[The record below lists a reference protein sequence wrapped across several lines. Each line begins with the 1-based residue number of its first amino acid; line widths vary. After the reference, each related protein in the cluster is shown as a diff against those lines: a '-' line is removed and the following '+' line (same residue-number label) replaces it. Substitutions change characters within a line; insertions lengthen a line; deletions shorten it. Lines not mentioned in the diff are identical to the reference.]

1 MSNRKKK
8 AMYINA
14 NSLVKIEPLTD
25 NQTKLFEAHQAGKNI
40 FASGVAG
47 SGKTFLLLYLA
58 LKEVFDKSTNYE
70 KVIITR
76 SLLPSRDIGFLPG
89 TLDEKS
95 DLYQDPYRLLVRY
108 MFSMPNE
115 QEFTTLYDKLVAQGT
130 LDFISTSFLRGQT
143 FDRAIVLCDE
153 FQNMLFH
160 ELDTLITRVG
170 QDSKIMFAGD
180 TAQTDL
186 KKNNGD
192 RAGPEK
198 FKVILETMDEFE
210 CIDFNFGDI
219 VRSGLV
225 RSYLIA
231 KTNLGAK
238 VQDLT

>member
-14 NSLVKIEPLTD
+14 NSLVKVEPLTD
-25 NQTKLFEAHQAGKNI
+25 NQIKLFEAYGEGKNV

-58 LKEVFDKSTNYE
+58 LKEVFDKSTKYDR
-70 KVIITR
+70 VILIR

-89 TLDEKS
+89 TMDEKA

-108 MFSMPNE
+108 MFSMPNDS
-115 QEFTTLYDKLVAQGT
+115 EFAQLYDLLVSQGT
-130 LDFISTSFLRGQT
+130 MEFISTSFLRGQT
-143 FDRAIVLCDE
+143 FDRAIILCDE

-180 TAQTDL
+180 VAQTDL
-186 KKNNGD
+186 RKSNGD
-192 RAGPEK
+192 RAGPER
-198 FKVILETMDEFE
+198 FKIILQTMEEFE
-210 CIDFNFGDI
+210 CVDFDFGDI
-219 VRSGLV
+219 IRSGIV

-231 KTNLGAK
+231 KANLNLK
-238 VQDLT
+238 TQDFS